1 MLWMN
6 PNDHLLWIPMR
17 KMPQIENFMPEKMNG
32 VFKQDTFFNH
42 TKQQQQQNKWNN
54 SINTTLY
61 IQNNNNN
68 KNNQKQQQLINK
80 FFFIKYCKFKQKI
93 IMNWT
98 KKKKLKFF
106 ANNQTTKIQKINSF
120 IPFRKKQ

>member
-42 TKQQQQQNKWNN
+42 TKQQQQKQLYG
-54 SINTTLY
+54 INAT
-61 IQNNNNN
+61 
-68 KNNQKQQQLINK
+68 
-80 FFFIKYCKFKQKI
+80 
-93 IMNWT
+93 
-98 KKKKLKFF
+98 
-106 ANNQTTKIQKINSF
+106 TTKTSWTTNEITA
-120 IPFRKKQ
+120 